1 MNDAMQPDERGGETM
16 SDDDRRL
23 AALLAAVQAEP
34 NPAVWARVRARLAA
48 ADTPAPVRPRIE
60 AFLDWL
66 TRPAALAAATATLV
80 VALGTGWTMVE
91 SITGS
96 SGGTSATTTSEQ
108 LVTSDAA
115 SLMESLL
122 EVGDAETDA
131 GSAGSV
137 ESNEAGDSAAPGDSG
152 GRS

>member
-34 NPAVWARVRARLAA
+34 NPAVWARVRTRLAA
-48 ADTPAPVRPRIE
+48 TAAPAPVRPRVE

-66 TRPAALAAATATLV
+66 TRPAALAAATVTLI
-80 VALGTGWTMVE
+80 VALGTGWNLIGA
-91 SITGS
+91 ITRA
-96 SGGTSATTTSEQ
+96 TSTTTTSEQ

>member
-1 MNDAMQPDERGGETM
+1 MNDAIQPDERGGETM

-23 AALLAAVQAEP
+23 AALLASVQAEP
-34 NPAVWARVRARLAA
+34 NPAVWARVRTRLAA
-48 ADTPAPVRPRIE
+48 AGAPAASPSRMD

-80 VALGTGWTMVE
+80 VALGTGWSMID
-91 SITGS
+91 SITAT
-96 SGGTSATTTSEQ
+96 GTSPGTASEQ
-108 LVTSDAA
+108 LVASEAT

-122 EVGDAETDA
+122 ESSEAGTGA

-137 ESNEAGDSAAPGDSG
+137 ESNEAGDSAAPNDSG